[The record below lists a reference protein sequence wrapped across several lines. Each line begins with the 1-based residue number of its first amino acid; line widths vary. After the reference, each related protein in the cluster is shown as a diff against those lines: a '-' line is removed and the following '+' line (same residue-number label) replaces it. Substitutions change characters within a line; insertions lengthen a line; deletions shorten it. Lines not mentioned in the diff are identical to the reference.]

1 MEDSGIVYIFTNP
14 SFKEDIVKIG
24 ITSGS
29 VEKRMKELHTTGV
42 PTPFEWYAIYKTPE
56 YQKVERFLHSSLS
69 LLTDNRINPKREFFK
84 IRPEVVLDYLMQVAE
99 LIGGEVIPQNKD
111 AIAAKNEIVKRR
123 AYNDKE
129 EWINDNDKE
138 SLSGAI
144 DRFVDVGFGFHLGA
158 SDLRIDFTTL
168 GSTKSYNCLML
179 LGHKDY
185 ASFQPSELYKLVE
198 VCGKSSSIID
208 RFLGDIRPYLSN
220 DNKHKPYELITGY
233 YNISH
238 DTLINNLSDIVDIY
252 THLIKALQN

>member
-1 MEDSGIVYIFTNP
+1 MN
-14 SFKEDIVKIG
+14 
-24 ITSGS
+24 
-29 VEKRMKELHTTGV
+29 
-42 PTPFEWYAIYKTPE
+42 
-56 YQKVERFLHSSLS
+56 
-69 LLTDNRINPKREFFK
+69 NRINPKREFFK
-84 IRPEVVLDYLMQVAE
+84 IRPEVALDYLMLIAE

-123 AYNDKE
+123 AYNDIE
-129 EWINDNDKE
+129 EWINDNNKE
-138 SLSGAI
+138 LLRDVI
-144 DRFVDVGFGFHLGA
+144 DRFIEIGFGFHLGT
-158 SDLRIDFTTL
+158 SDLRIDFTPV
-168 GSTKSYNCLML
+168 GSVKTYNCLML
-179 LGHKDY
+179 LGGKNY
-185 ASFQPSELYKLVE
+185 VSFQPSELYKLAE